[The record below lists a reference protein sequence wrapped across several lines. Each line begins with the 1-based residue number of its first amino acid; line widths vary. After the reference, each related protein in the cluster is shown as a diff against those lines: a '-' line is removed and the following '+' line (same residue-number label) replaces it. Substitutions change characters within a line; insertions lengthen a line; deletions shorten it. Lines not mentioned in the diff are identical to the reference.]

1 MYGKGS
7 SRCMLHA
14 IMHTIT
20 CNYCNLLPCLP
31 THVVMVINNVCVHCS
46 PLSSEDENGFDA
58 SVDSSE
64 NDEGGGENPSNP
76 KGNEFEVAEAMKL
89 IHNDSGRR
97 VSSQANSAPK
107 DAYFSFLLMRH
118 LRIRDL
124 RNKVSVMRTENLI
137 FIEFFAM
144 IIV

>member
-1 MYGKGS
+1 MYVY
-7 SRCMLHA
+7 
-14 IMHTIT
+14 I
-20 CNYCNLLPCLP
+20 
-31 THVVMVINNVCVHCS
+31 CS
-46 PLSSEDENGFDA
+46 PLGSEDDNGFDA

-97 VSSQANSAPK
+97 VSSKANSAPK

-124 RNKVSVMRTENLI
+124 RNKVSVMYTENLI
-137 FIEFFAM
+137 LNLPYSQKYWRELKIGG
-144 IIV
+144 